1 MLNFQ
6 ELSVNM
12 GILSLQENGNTLLTS
27 SAMESMKIKCVAEID
42 KNLPSLAGDAAL
54 VSDILSHTCPNDC
67 SGNGQCVDG
76 KNIVFKVMVIV
87 KVI

>member
-1 MLNFQ
+1 
-6 ELSVNM
+6 M

-54 VSDILSHTCPNDC
+54 VSDNRINSSQNATKIGMKLPH
-67 SGNGQCVDG
+67 GH
-76 KNIVFKVMVIV
+76 NIKPRFLIYTAQSM
-87 KVI
+87 